1 MTKKP
6 IKLSSIQLS
15 NGETIAYQLERRARR
30 TVGLK
35 ITADGLVVHAP
46 KYILE
51 FQLKKLIQEKSN
63 WIVSKLDAR
72 KQNHIPPIIWQ
83 DGETLQLL
91 GNAINLN
98 VVQDAKNKQAQFNHD
113 SLTITSPQ
121 ADDEAVIKHKVIQ
134 WYKKQAEVDFGRRLA
149 VLAAKLGVSTPPL
162 KLSSAQSRWGSCSS
176 GGDILPWI
184 SAFKRNEPLSQV
196 LGSGW
201 EHLSWLQTSGKRIKA
216 AITAIASDVN
226 QIQYSVLQASTPYFR
241 YPYSKFCTSLAIS
254 SGFCP

>member
-176 GGDILPWI
+176 RGDIRLNW
-184 SAFKRNEPLSQV
+184 RL
-196 LGSGW
+196 
-201 EHLSWLQTSGKRIKA
+201 
-216 AITAIASDVN
+216 
-226 QIQYSVLQASTPYFR
+226 LQAPPHIINYVVCHELAHLKEMNHSAKFWAVVESI
-241 YPYSKFCTSLAIS
+241 YPDYKLAEKELKQLS
-254 SGFCP
+254 PQLHRM